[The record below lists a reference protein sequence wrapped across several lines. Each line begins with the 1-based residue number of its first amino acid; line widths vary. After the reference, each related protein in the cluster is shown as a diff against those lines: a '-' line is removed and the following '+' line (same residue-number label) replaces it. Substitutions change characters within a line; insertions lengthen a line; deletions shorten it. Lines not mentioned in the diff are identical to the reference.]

1 MLNRISK
8 NQELRTDSLY
18 QRQKE
23 SENVGEERPK
33 YAKMIKRQEPLR
45 MPGQVLFKVP
55 SCSLSLILYLGFP

>member
-8 NQELRTDSLY
+8 NQELRTACY

-23 SENVGEERPK
+23 SENVGEERPEH
-33 YAKMIKRQEPLR
+33 AKTMKRQEPLR